1 MATYTRT
8 DRSNKIRAIQLSKSL
23 ILIKELKIPFKMD
36 ISSSA
41 LVMNI
46 AGSEWIIIILLG
58 LILLFGTK
66 KLPQFSR
73 TMGKAIGEYEKAKE
87 LFRHEMEEA
96 SEKTRTAGKFPKI
109 ISPVD
114 TERKKLE
121 SIASSLGIEDYASL
135 TDEELRTLI
144 SKRMAD

>member
-1 MATYTRT
+1 M
-8 DRSNKIRAIQLSKSL
+8 
-23 ILIKELKIPFKMD
+23 MD
-36 ISSSA
+36 ISA
-41 LVMNI
+41 LAMNI

-73 TMGKAIGEYEKAKE
+73 SVGKAIGEYEKAKE

-96 SEKTRTAGKFPKI
+96 VEKTRVPGNFPTI
-109 ISPVD
+109 VGPVA

-121 SIASSLGIEDYASL
+121 SIASSLGIEDYDVL

-144 SKRMAD
+144 SKRMTS

>member
-1 MATYTRT
+1 
-8 DRSNKIRAIQLSKSL
+8 
-23 ILIKELKIPFKMD
+23 MD
-36 ISSSA
+36 MFSA

-73 TMGKAIGEYEKAKE
+73 SIGKAIGEYEKAKE
-87 LFRHEMEEA
+87 IFRHEMEEA
-96 SEKTRTAGKFPKI
+96 SEMTRADGKFPKI
-109 ISPVD
+109 VSPVA

-121 SIASSLGIEDYASL
+121 SIATSLGIEDYASL
-135 TDEELRTLI
+135 TDDELRSTI
-144 SKRMAD
+144 SKRMES

>member
-1 MATYTRT
+1 
-8 DRSNKIRAIQLSKSL
+8 LSKSL
-23 ILIKELKIPFKMD
+23 ILIEELIPFRIMD
-36 ISSSA
+36 ISA

-73 TMGKAIGEYEKAKE
+73 TIGKAMGEYEKAKE
-87 LFRHEMEEA
+87 LFRQEMEEA
-96 SEKTRTAGKFPKI
+96 AEKTRAPGKFPKI
-109 ISPVD
+109 VGPVA

-121 SIASSLGIEDYASL
+121 SIAISLDIEDYDVL

-144 SKRMAD
+144 SRRMTS

>member
-1 MATYTRT
+1 
-8 DRSNKIRAIQLSKSL
+8 
-23 ILIKELKIPFKMD
+23 MD
-36 ISSSA
+36 IFSA

-46 AGSEWIIIILLG
+46 AGSEWIIIILIG

-73 TMGKAIGEYEKAKE
+73 TVGKAIGEYQKAKE
-87 LFRHEMEEA
+87 VFRQEMEEA
-96 SEKTRTAGKFPKI
+96 AENARGDSKFPKI
-109 ISPVD
+109 MGPVA

-121 SIASSLGIEDYASL
+121 SIASSLGIEEYASL

-144 SKRMAD
+144 SERMTS